1 VEVLS
6 PAIENLYA
14 FVAWALLPVR
24 VCVAAL
30 KNIYA
35 RGPRMNSG
43 PQALLPAIENLY
55 DFVAQALLPV
65 RFFVATLKDL
75 VVRGTAAKNVLHL
88 FVFFIISTTLA
99 HGQSSPL
106 SVGYQKRIDFPVPG
120 ATAAYSLD
128 STIAEAS
135 AANGIV
141 EILGKGPGSANII
154 VVTSAGVQ
162 TIAITVP
169 MPPPV
174 LPPGFEP
181 PERQGSGE
189 NGSYEVRYNSD
200 PKQLTNSID
209 LKRTQGQSF
218 TRMQIVN
225 ANLFSAGASGST
237 VGFPFLA
244 YEIGRPNSDITF
256 LDKNLGNTP
265 LTVDGFLVRG
275 FHLREGPWEFH
286 GGFTSIATFQGLF
299 LATDREYTA
308 GVSRLFELD
317 KSSSLQANLYY
328 FQNPANQRLIASNG
342 AVGSL
347 AYRLKLADKGN
358 FLAEL
363 GLSHG
368 VGFAGRGTYDDNRN
382 HIAGDVRIQSRNFA
396 SLAVNNQHGTFAT
409 LDASR
414 KLTERLYG
422 SLDLN
427 QTDYNLPTLSQN
439 TFTSSSLLNFKIN
452 RYFSINGGGAYSTF
466 QAKIPAG
473 PRIATVNLPTGV
485 DFSTRHFGTGFQ
497 YQRTLNI
504 EGGGNGNDYAVNARA
519 SAGRFQLSGFYRH
532 DVQVPTLAAIFSQVP
547 GLQDALDRAGIVA
560 STPEQLAD
568 LLRNTAIL
576 QLLGFTN
583 ALTVDLAPARN
594 DLSADLGWISQH
606 PNRRKIDLSYFN
618 SNTELVQGKFILS
631 TATLSYSQRLR
642 STNDIVASAS
652 MVRTTSFGVTTTKPL
667 FSISL
672 QHRFYTVPG
681 FLLPGRHGMIEG
693 HVFRD
698 NDSAGLYR
706 AQLPAVAGVE
716 VRLDDNRVTHTDA
729 SGYYS
734 FHHVPFGVH
743 RVEARYQS
751 AEPFF
756 YTTDSPATAD
766 MNATVDFGINFA
778 KGQIFGYLLNDA
790 GTGISGI
797 TIELKKSCG
806 TAALGCARR
815 VTTGENGKFSFTG
828 LTPGDYSVASIP
840 DSYPPGYALADLAAQ
855 TITVESG
862 KPAST
867 ELKVRAL
874 RSIAGRVL
882 VYDKTTLQT
891 VPLPGVTVRLKERSL
906 EVKTGPTGAYIFR
919 NLAAG
924 VYTIAIEND
933 GREITRSVTLPST
946 PANLRDIDL
955 NAGTRETLKQN

>member
-1 VEVLS
+1 VS
-6 PAIENLYA
+6 
-14 FVAWALLPVR
+14 
-24 VCVAAL
+24 
-30 KNIYA
+30 
-35 RGPRMNSG
+35 
-43 PQALLPAIENLY
+43 
-55 DFVAQALLPV
+55 
-65 RFFVATLKDL
+65 
-75 VVRGTAAKNVLHL
+75 
-88 FVFFIISTTLA
+88 
-99 HGQSSPL
+99 
-106 SVGYQKRIDFPVPG
+106 G

-135 AANGIV
+135 ASGGIV
-141 EILGKGPGSANII
+141 EIYGKGPGSANVV
-154 VVTSAGVQ
+154 VVTPAGVQ
-162 TIAITVP
+162 TIAVTVP
-169 MPPPV
+169 IPPPV

-181 PERQGSGE
+181 PERQSSGE
-189 NGSYEVRYNSD
+189 TGAYEIRYNSD
-200 PKQLTNSID
+200 PAQLTNSID

-218 TRMQIVN
+218 TRMQVVN

-244 YEIGRPNSDITF
+244 YQIGHPNTDITF

-275 FHLREGPWEFH
+275 FHLRQGAWEFH

-308 GVSRLFELD
+308 GISRLFELD
-317 KSSSLQANLYY
+317 KSNSLQANMYY
-328 FQNPANQRLIASNG
+328 FQNPDNQRLIAANG

-347 AYRLKLADKGN
+347 AYRLKLTDKGS

-363 GLSHG
+363 GVSHG
-368 VGFAGRGTYDDNRN
+368 LGFASRGSYDDKRN
-382 HIAGDVRIQSRNFA
+382 HLTGEFRIQSRNFA
-396 SLAVNNQHGTFAT
+396 SLAVNNQHGTFAN
-409 LDASR
+409 LNASR
-414 KLTERLYG
+414 KLTDRLYA

-427 QTDYNLPTLSQN
+427 QTDYNLPALSQN
-439 TFTSSSLLNFKIN
+439 TFASSSLLNFRIN
-452 RYFSINGGGAYSTF
+452 RVFSVNGGGAYAAF
-466 QAKIPAG
+466 QSKVPAG
-473 PRIATVNLPTGV
+473 PRISSVNLPAGL

-504 EGGGNGNDYAVNARA
+504 EGGGGGNDYAVNARA

-583 ALTVDLAPARN
+583 AFTVNLAPARN

-606 PNRRKIDLSYFN
+606 PNRRKIDFSYFN
-618 SNTELVQGKFILS
+618 SNTELVQGNFILQ
-631 TATLSYSQRLR
+631 TATLSYSQRWK
-642 STNDIVASAS
+642 STNDVVASAS

-698 NDSAGLYR
+698 DDSGGLYNG
-706 AQLPAVAGVE
+706 QLPAVAGVE
-716 VRLDDNRVTHTDA
+716 VRLDDNRVTHTDS

-743 RVEARYQS
+743 RVEAKYHS
-751 AEPFF
+751 DEPFF

-778 KGQIFGYLLNDA
+778 KGQVFGYLLNDA

-797 TIELKKSCG
+797 TVELKNDKMI
-806 TAALGCARR
+806 RR
-815 VTTGENGKFSFTG
+815 VTTGENGKFAFTG
-828 LTPGDYSVASIP
+828 LTPGSYSVASVP
-840 DSYPPGYALADLAAQ
+840 DSYPPGYALEDLAAQ
-855 TITVESG
+855 TISVESG
-862 KPAST
+862 KPAGT
-867 ELKVRAL
+867 GLKVRAL
-874 RSIAGRVL
+874 RSIAGKVT

-891 VPLPGVTVRLKERSL
+891 VPLPGITVRLKELSL
-906 EVKTGPTGAYIFR
+906 EAKTGATGAFIFR
-919 NLAAG
+919 NLPAG
-924 VYTIAIEND
+924 AYTIAIENE
-933 GREITRSVTLPST
+933 GREITRSVSLPAAPTS
-946 PANLRDIDL
+946 LRDIDL
-955 NAGTRETLKQN
+955 NAGTRATPK